1 MDHGTVRTDDYRRRC
16 AANDLLGL
24 SGAIAL
30 LMKGLETRLNEED
43 LQGSLTE
50 EQEERVKSLF
60 LNLHSLAEDV
70 ADLAREVADRAREAV
85 E

>member
-1 MDHGTVRTDDYRRRC
+1 MTPASPLPENYRRRC

-30 LMKGLETRLNEED
+30 LLKGIETRLGEED
-43 LQGSLTE
+43 LAGGMTE
-50 EQEERVKSLF
+50 EQKERLKALF
-60 LNLHSLAEDV
+60 LNLHTLAEDL
-70 ADLAREVADRAREAV
+70 ADLAREVV

>member
-1 MDHGTVRTDDYRRRC
+1 MAHGPIQPDDYKKRC

-24 SGAIAL
+24 SSAIAL
-30 LMKGLETRLNEED
+30 LMKGIETRLKEDD
-43 LQGSLTE
+43 LQGSLSE
-50 EQEERVKSLF
+50 EQEERVKALF

-70 ADLAREVADRAREAV
+70 ADLAREVV

>member
-1 MDHGTVRTDDYRRRC
+1 MSEAGSQPEDYKKRC

-30 LMKGLETRLNEED
+30 LMKGIESRLSEEE
-43 LQGSLTE
+43 LAGSLSE
-50 EQEERVKSLF
+50 EQEERLRDLF
-60 LNLHSLAEDV
+60 LNLHTIAEDV
-70 ADLAREVADRAREAV
+70 ADLARELV